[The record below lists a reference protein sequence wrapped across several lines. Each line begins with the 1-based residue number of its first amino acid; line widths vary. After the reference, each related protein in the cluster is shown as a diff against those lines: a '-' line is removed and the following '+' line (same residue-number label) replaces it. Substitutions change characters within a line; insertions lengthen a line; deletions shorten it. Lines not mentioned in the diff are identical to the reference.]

1 MATNSRVANWRLPA
15 LLSERKPFTNY
26 NASITAEI
34 VGGTYKVTHW
44 RTTILEYDLTTSTI
58 SYFEFGYISQTTSA
72 LQGKIVRSLLTPENI
87 RELVY
92 HFTMSGQR
100 SNLRRLKGM
109 ARMSDIARI

>member
-1 MATNSRVANWRLPA
+1 VATNSRVANWRLPA

-44 RTTILEYDLTTSTI
+44 NTLILEYELETSTMN
-58 SYFEFGYISQTTSA
+58 YFQFSYISQTTSA
-72 LQGKIVRSLLTPENI
+72 LQGKIVRSLLTPQNI
-87 RELVY
+87 HELVY
-92 HFTMSGQR
+92 TFTMSGQR
-100 SNLRRLKGM
+100 ENLRRLKGM